1 MSQIKEIQR
10 PTRSPASRLMAEV
23 RELLDCGS
31 VSAALELLGQ
41 SNQSGRAAAN
51 AKGVCFMRMGDFR
64 RALPVF
70 RELVYPAGAFTVP
83 EGTPVAFQ
91 VNFITVLFHLDQV
104 LVGRT
109 LLREISRSS
118 HPGIGPL
125 KEAERKWKRSLSWW
139 RRLLLVIGA
148 YPSKPVSL
156 DFPPG
161 VLWDP
166 AEEPAAVNE

>member
-10 PTRSPASRLMAEV
+10 PTRSPVSRLMAEV
-23 RELLDCGS
+23 QELLDQGR
-31 VSAALELLGQ
+31 VSAAIELIER
-41 SNQSGRAAAN
+41 SSQSGRAVAN
-51 AKGVCFMRMGDFR
+51 AKGVCFMRMGHFQ
-64 RALPVF
+64 RALPIF
-70 RELVYPAGAFTVP
+70 RDLVYSGGAFTVS
-83 EGTPVAFQ
+83 GGIPVAFQ
-91 VNFITVLFHLDQV
+91 INFITVLFQLDQV

-125 KEAERKWKRSLSWW
+125 KQAEREWKQSLPWW

-166 AEEPAAVNE
+166 AEEPGAGAE